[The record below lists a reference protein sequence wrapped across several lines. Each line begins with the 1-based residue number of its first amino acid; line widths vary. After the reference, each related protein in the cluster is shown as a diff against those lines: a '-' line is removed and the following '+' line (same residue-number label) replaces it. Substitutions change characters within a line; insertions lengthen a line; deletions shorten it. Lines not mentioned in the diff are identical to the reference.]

1 MLELALILHYTSAK
15 GARMALDLTKVA
27 AQVIGMIAGLR
38 NSRAEQE
45 KHLKLALETL
55 GNEAIDLDALK
66 KKIKDGKTSWLVA
79 EIVEGLNKRYP
90 LPSHPTD
97 FTVIAA
103 DGSHIDVDRH
113 QSTRCYLINI
123 GSVLLTYGSK
133 PDAQLSS
140 TPRLYSDDKDLAIMP
155 PGGGREQPVEG
166 TILGI
171 KRSTEECEHL
181 AGLAAALP
189 PKSAALALLDGTL
202 ILWGL
207 EAYPDFVTEALLYNG
222 MLKCLDNMKKLNK
235 DRQLAPASYIS
246 FPRSTDVLNVLRV
259 AICPN
264 SIPDCDKQCPPGKD
278 RDCDGLAGVRDRDMF
293 INLLEDGE
301 RSALFISPSK
311 IVKEHYG
318 ENRVYFFYLRV
329 GDEIARIEI
338 PQWVAENEAL
348 LNLTHSLTYDQCQRG
363 QGYPTALAEAHEQ
376 AVVTGA
382 DRENF
387 RELVESTLIEEHLPA
402 LSSSKSMSK
411 RTRFL

>member
-1 MLELALILHYTSAK
+1 VS
-15 GARMALDLTKVA
+15 LDLTKVA
-27 AQVIGMIAGLR
+27 AQVIGMITGLR
-38 NSRAEQE
+38 NSRAEQA
-45 KHLKLALETL
+45 KHLNLAMDTL
-55 GNEAIDLDALK
+55 GNPAIDLDALK
-66 KKIKDGKTSWLVA
+66 KKIKDGRTTWLVA
-79 EIVEGLNKRYP
+79 DIVEGLNQHYP
-90 LPSHPTD
+90 LLPHPAD

-133 PDAQLSS
+133 PNAQLSS
-140 TPRLYSDDKDLAIMP
+140 VPSLYSDEKDLAIVP

-171 KRSTEECEHL
+171 KRSAEECEHL

-189 PKSAALALLDGTL
+189 PESTALALLDGTL

-222 MLKCLDNMKKLNK
+222 MLKCLDEMKKLNK
-235 DRQLAPASYIS
+235 DRQLALASYIS
-246 FPRSTDVLNVLRV
+246 FPRSTDVLNILRLV
-259 AICPN
+259 ICPN
-264 SIPDCDKQCPPGKD
+264 NVPDCDKQCPPGKT
-278 RDCDGLAGVRDRDMF
+278 RDCDGLAGVRDRDIF
-293 INLLEDGE
+293 INLLENGE

-318 ENRVYFFYLRV
+318 EHRVYFFYLRV
-329 GDEIARIEI
+329 DDEIARIEI
-338 PQWVAENEAL
+338 PQWVAENKAL
-348 LNLTHSLTYDQCQRG
+348 LDLAHSLVYDQCKRG
-363 QGYPTALAEAHEQ
+363 HGYPAALAEAHEQ

-387 RELVESTLIEEHLPA
+387 RELVESTLIEEHLPT
-402 LSSSKSMSK
+402 LSSGKSLSK
-411 RTRFL
+411 RTRWI